1 MPVTPFR
8 PATDTWFGEAFGQA
22 TTIQS
27 RGWPAIRAG
36 HHCLLIAPTG
46 SGKTLAAF
54 LSAIDRLTG
63 EPAPDARRG
72 YSVLYISPLKALA
85 TDIERNL
92 RAPLAGIAQTAARL
106 GQTVNETASEP
117 VVHIRT
123 GDTPQAERR
132 AQAREPG
139 DILVTT
145 PESLYLLLGSKAA
158 ENLESIHTVIIDEVH
173 ALAGNKRGA
182 HLALSLER
190 LAERCGE
197 DPQRIGL
204 SATVHPMEVARG
216 FLGGDREVEV
226 IDAAEPPR
234 LDLEILAPE
243 EPPAEH
249 AAPTVEGSET
259 TSPSSGPIPSG
270 SILGAVYGQGTGQF
284 PTARGDR
291 AARLEPRLLAAILEH
306 RSTIVFVNSR
316 GLCERLVQRINE
328 AWREQQPEDAEPVEE
343 LVAAHHGSVSHER
356 RAEIEGR
363 LKTGRL
369 RGIVATSSLELG
381 IDMGAVDL
389 VIMVESPG
397 AVARGLQRAG
407 RAGHGVGQVSRSLLL
422 PRFRGDLLECAVIGE
437 RMQAGAL
444 EPIHA
449 PHNPLDVLAQ
459 QLVAMVCERPRTV
472 DELHALVRRA
482 APWRELSR
490 ALLEATLDMLSG
502 HYPSTDFAD
511 LRPWL
516 AWDRARDE
524 LTPRRGAALAARL
537 NAGTIPDRGLYG
549 VHVGEGGPRI
559 GELDEEMVFELKTG
573 ENVTLG
579 ASTWHV
585 EAITRDRV
593 LVSPAPG
600 EVGKLPFWH
609 GDGPGRPIQLGQ
621 AIGAATE
628 RLARMGRA
636 ERTAWLRE
644 HAPLSEAA
652 VETLC
657 DYIDEQREATG
668 QLPSDQ
674 RIVVERFRDEVGDW
688 RVCILTP
695 FGARVHAPWAL
706 ALQGALT
713 SRSGFEVQVMYTD
726 DGIVLRLADS
736 EDLPELDSLFPDP
749 EELEEAVTRELGNS
763 SLFASAFRENAARA
777 LLLVRNRPGQRTPLW
792 AQRLKSQQLLASV
805 REYASFPVVLE
816 TYRQVLTNVFDLDAL
831 RQILRG
837 VQERRIRV
845 HEVETPQAS
854 PFARSLVFAYVAAY
868 IYEQD
873 APMAERKA
881 QALTLDRG
889 MLAELL
895 GQAELRELID
905 PEALAELEAE
915 LAHATEATRVPDAD
929 ALHDLLRRRG
939 DLTPDEVAAACA
951 EAPGPWLEQL
961 ARSLRAVEVRIAGEP
976 RWIAAD
982 DAALYRD
989 ALGVVPP
996 PGLPAAFL
1004 EPPQRPLEQLLR
1016 RYARTHGPF
1025 RNEDLGARYGLAPG
1039 ALLPALESLERAGV
1053 LLRGEIRPQGT
1064 GEDWCE
1070 LDILRRLKRRTLAR
1084 LRDEAAAVDARALG
1098 RFLPAWQGLTEPGRG
1113 AGALRDTLTQLEG
1126 IALPWSAWTAHV
1138 LPMRVRDFSL
1148 DALDR
1153 ITASG
1158 EFVWVGSGA
1167 LGQRN
1172 GRVRF
1177 LRREQAMVLL
1187 EPEAG
1192 AADTPASDDPLAQA
1206 ILDTLD
1212 QRGACFYLELE
1223 RAARTAQPD
1232 ARQDA
1237 IEAAIWDL
1245 VWAGQITNDT
1255 FAPLRSLGQRRTSAR
1270 GRRRPGQG
1278 LAGGRWSRVAELI
1291 DPGVSLTER
1300 AREQAENL
1308 LARYGV
1314 VSREMARA
1322 EGLPGGFGR
1331 VYPVYR
1337 AMEDAGKLRRGHFV
1351 EGLTGAQF
1359 ARAGAVDRLRAL
1371 ERAADD
1377 TPEPQ
1382 WLASVDPANPWGQL
1396 LPWPQPPEAA
1406 EGRLRRVAGALVAL
1420 AGGQPLL
1427 YLAASGRQ
1435 LFVWETIPGIDTAE
1449 EHAALVTEAI
1459 RQLAGSRWLPKR
1471 RGVTIESINGEPA
1484 RQSPFAAALRAGG
1497 ALGEVRG
1504 LRLEPPAGRR

>member
-8 PATDTWFGEAFGQA
+8 PATDTWFREAFEQA
-22 TTIQS
+22 TPIQS

-63 EPAPDARRG
+63 EPAPEPRTG

-92 RAPLAGIAQTAARL
+92 RAPLTGITRTAARL
-106 GQTVNETASEP
+106 GDESAREP

-158 ENLESIHTVIIDEVH
+158 ENLESVHTVIIDEVH

-204 SATVHPMEVARG
+204 SATVHPVEVARG
-216 FLGGDREVEV
+216 FLGGNREVEV
-226 IDAAEPPR
+226 IDAAEAPR

-243 EPPAEH
+243 EPPAAH
-249 AAPTVEGSET
+249 APPTIEPSEDADT
-259 TSPSSGPIPSG
+259 IPSG
-270 SILGAVYGQGTGQF
+270 SILGAVYGQGTGQL
-284 PTARGDR
+284 PGGGGDR

-316 GLCERLVQRINE
+316 GLCERLVQRIND
-328 AWREQQPEDAEPVEE
+328 AWREQQPEDAEKPGD

-363 LKTGRL
+363 LKTGHL

-397 AVARGLQRAG
+397 SVARGLQRAG

-437 RMQAGAL
+437 RMQVGAL

-472 DELHALVRRA
+472 DELHALVCRA

-490 ALLEATLDMLSG
+490 PLLEATLDMLSG

-609 GDGPGRPIQLGQ
+609 GDGPGRPIELGR

-628 RLARMGRA
+628 RLARMDRA
-636 ERTAWLRE
+636 ERTTWLKD
-644 HAPLSEAA
+644 HAPLSVAA
-652 VETLC
+652 VETLG

-668 QLPSDQ
+668 QLPSDK

-713 SRSGFEVQVMYTD
+713 STSGFEVQVMYTD

-749 EELEEAVTRELGNS
+749 EELEETVTRELGNS
-763 SLFASAFRENAARA
+763 TLFASAFRENAARA

-816 TYRQVLTNVFDLDAL
+816 TYRQVLADVFDLDAL
-831 RQILRG
+831 REILRG
-837 VQERRIRV
+837 VQEHHIRV
-845 HEVETPQAS
+845 HEVETPRAS

-905 PEALAELEAE
+905 PDALAELEAE
-915 LAHATEATRVPDAD
+915 LAHATEATQVRDAD
-929 ALHDLLRRRG
+929 ELHDLLRRRG
-939 DLTPDEVAAACA
+939 DLTRQEIEAAAA
-951 EAPGPWLEQL
+951 ENPAPWLQTL
-961 ARSLRAVEVRIAGEP
+961 ADGLRAVEVRIAGEP
-976 RWIAAD
+976 RWVAAE
-982 DAALYRD
+982 DAALFRD

-996 PGLPAAFL
+996 PGLPAGFL

-1025 RNEDLGARYGLAPG
+1025 RVEELGVRYGLAPG
-1039 ALLPALESLERAGV
+1039 ALLPALETLESAGV
-1053 LLRGEIRPQGT
+1053 LLRGEIRPQGQ

-1098 RFLPAWQGLTEPGRG
+1098 RFLPAWQGLSEPGSG
-1113 AGALRDTLTQLEG
+1113 IGTLREVLTQLEG
-1126 IALPWSAWTAHV
+1126 VALPWSAWTAHV

-1167 LGQRN
+1167 LGQRD
-1172 GRVRF
+1172 GRIRF

-1187 EPEAG
+1187 EP
-1192 AADTPASDDPLAQA
+1192 DTPEAETPARDDPLAEA
-1206 ILDTLD
+1206 ILETLNR
-1212 QRGACFYLELE
+1212 RGACFYMELE
-1223 RAARTAQPD
+1223 RAAREAQPD
-1232 ARQDA
+1232 ARQDM
-1237 IEAAIWDL
+1237 IEAAIWDR

-1255 FAPLRSLGQRRTSAR
+1255 FAPLRSLGQRKPSSR

-1278 LAGGRWSRVAELI
+1278 LAGGRWSRVADLI

-1322 EGLPGGFGR
+1322 EGRPGGFGR

-1371 ERAADD
+1371 ERTADA

-1435 LFVWETIPGIDTAE
+1435 LFVWESFPGIDTAE
-1449 EHAALVTEAI
+1449 EHATLVTDAI
-1459 RQLAGSRWLPKR
+1459 RQLTGSGSRWLPKR
-1471 RGVTIESINGEPA
+1471 RGITIESINGEPA
-1484 RQSPFAAALRAGG
+1484 RQSPFTEALRAGG
-1497 ALGEVRG
+1497 AMGEVRG

>member
-8 PATDTWFGEAFGQA
+8 PATDTWFREAFEQA

-36 HHCLLIAPTG
+36 RHCLLIAPTG

-54 LSAIDRLTG
+54 LSAIDRLSG
-63 EPAPDARRG
+63 EPAPEPRTG

-92 RAPLAGIAQTAARL
+92 RAPLAGIARTAARV
-106 GQTVNETASEP
+106 GEPAREP

-123 GDTPQAERR
+123 GDTSQAKRR

-145 PESLYLLLGSKAA
+145 PESLYLLLGSRAA
-158 ENLESIHTVIIDEVH
+158 ENLESVHTVIIDEVH

-190 LAERCGE
+190 LAECCGE

-204 SATVHPMEVARG
+204 SATVHPVEVARG

-249 AAPTVEGSET
+249 APATIEPSEGT
-259 TSPSSGPIPSG
+259 DIIPSG
-270 SILGAVYGQGTGQF
+270 SILGAVYSQGTEQLPSG
-284 PTARGDR
+284 RGDR

-328 AWREQQPEDAEPVEE
+328 AWREQQPEGAETSED

-407 RAGHGVGQVSRSLLL
+407 RAGHGVGQVSRSLML

-490 ALLEATLDMLSG
+490 PLLEATLDMLSG

-559 GELDEEMVFELKTG
+559 GELDEEMVFELKNG

-609 GDGPGRPIQLGQ
+609 GDGPGRPIELGR
-621 AIGAATE
+621 AIGAATG
-628 RLARMGRA
+628 RLARMNRA
-636 ERTAWLRE
+636 ERAAWLKE
-644 HAPLSEAA
+644 HAPLSAAA

-668 QLPSDQ
+668 QLPSDK

-713 SRSGFEVQVMYTD
+713 STSGFEVQVMYTD

-763 SLFASAFRENAARA
+763 TLFASAFRENAARA

-816 TYRQVLTNVFDLDAL
+816 TYRQVLADVFDLDAL
-831 RQILRG
+831 REILRG
-837 VQERRIRV
+837 IRDRGIRV
-845 HEVETPQAS
+845 HEVETRHAS
-854 PFARSLVFAYVAAY
+854 PFSRSLVFAYVAAY

-905 PEALAELEAE
+905 ADALAELEAE
-915 LAHATEATRVPDAD
+915 LAHTTEATQVRDAD
-929 ALHDLLRRRG
+929 ELHDLLRRRG
-939 DLTPDEVAAACA
+939 DLTREEIESAAATDP
-951 EAPGPWLEQL
+951 EPWLQAL
-961 ARSLRAVEVRIAGEP
+961 ADGLRAVEVRIAGEP
-976 RWIAAD
+976 RCIAAE
-982 DAALYRD
+982 DAALFRD

-996 PGLPAAFL
+996 PGLPAGFL

-1016 RYARTHGPF
+1016 RYARSHGPF
-1025 RNEDLGARYGLAPG
+1025 RIEDLSTRYGLASG
-1039 ALLPALESLERAGV
+1039 ALLPALEALERTGV
-1053 LLRGEIRPQGT
+1053 LLRGEIRPQGQ

-1084 LRDEAAAVDARALG
+1084 LRDEAAAVDARGLG
-1098 RFLPAWQGLTEPGRG
+1098 RFLPAWQGLTEPGSG
-1113 AGALRDTLTQLEG
+1113 LGTLREVLTQLEG
-1126 IALPWSAWTAHV
+1126 IALPWSAWTSHV

-1167 LGQRN
+1167 LGQRD
-1172 GRVRF
+1172 GRIRF

-1187 EPEAG
+1187 EPDAPQAEE
-1192 AADTPASDDPLAQA
+1192 PLAKT
-1206 ILDTLD
+1206 ILEALD
-1212 QRGACFYLELE
+1212 RRGACFYMELE
-1223 RAARTAQPD
+1223 RAAREAQPD
-1232 ARQDA
+1232 LRQDA

-1245 VWAGQITNDT
+1245 VWAGRITNDT
-1255 FAPLRSLGQRRTSAR
+1255 FAPLRSLGQRKASAR

-1278 LAGGRWSRVAELI
+1278 LAGGRWSRVADLI
-1291 DPGVSLTER
+1291 DPSMSLTER

-1331 VYPVYR
+1331 AYPVYR

-1371 ERAADD
+1371 ERAAGDA
-1377 TPEPQ
+1377 PEPR

-1396 LPWPQPPEAA
+1396 LAWPEPPKAA

-1435 LFVWETIPGIDTAE
+1435 LFVWETIPGIDTPD

-1459 RQLAGSRWLPKR
+1459 RQLAGSRWLPRR
-1471 RGVTIESINGEPA
+1471 RGITIETINGEPA

-1497 ALGEVRG
+1497 AMGEVRG
-1504 LRLEPPAGRR
+1504 LRLEAPAGRR